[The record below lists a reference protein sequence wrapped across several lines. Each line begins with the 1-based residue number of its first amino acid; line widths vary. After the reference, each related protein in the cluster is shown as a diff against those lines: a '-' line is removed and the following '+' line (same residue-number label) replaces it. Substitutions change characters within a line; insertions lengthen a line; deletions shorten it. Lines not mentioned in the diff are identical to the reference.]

1 MESKFFEVGVISDT
15 HRLLRPEAMLALEG
29 CQVIFHA
36 GDIGSSAI
44 ISQLET
50 IAPCHAVLGNCDD
63 QLNFPLVVCP
73 EINGLRILMYHG
85 HHPIAESDYH
95 PDVVITGHTHL
106 PEIIKEGEILRVN
119 PGSAG
124 PRRFRQPVS
133 LARLKIIN
141 RQIEARLIDLPVP

>member
-1 MESKFFEVGVISDT
+1 MVSKPFEMGVISDT
-15 HRLLRPEAMLALEG
+15 HRLLRPEAILALEG

-36 GDIGSSAI
+36 GDIGSSGI

-63 QLNFPLVVCP
+63 QLDFPNIIYQ

-85 HHPIAESDYH
+85 HYQITESDYQ
-95 PDVVITGHTHL
+95 PDIVITGHTHI
-106 PEIIKEGEILRVN
+106 PEVIKDGEILRVN

-133 LARLKIIN
+133 LARLKIIE
-141 RQIEARLIDLPVP
+141 RKIEVQLIDLPVL